1 MRAINHTVTG
11 ALLGAVIGN
20 PVIALPAA
28 LLSHLV
34 LDAIPHSGG
43 GKGSHTTTWFKLELA
58 VDAALSASFLLTI
71 ALLQLP
77 QWPLLVACGI
87 LGAAPDLW
95 WLPYWIW
102 ELQGRPRKFDPI
114 GRFLARIQWYERP
127 WGYGVELV
135 WLVGSLY
142 LFLMVTAP

>member
-11 ALLGAVIGN
+11 ALIGAAISN

-34 LDAIPHSGG
+34 LDVIPHSGA
-43 GKGSHTTTWFKLELA
+43 GKGGHTSTRFKIEL
-58 VDAALSASFLLTI
+58 VIDMALSAAFLLGVV
-71 ALLQLP
+71 LLRLP
-77 QWPLLVACGI
+77 QWHLIFACGV

-102 ELQGRPRKFDPI
+102 ELQGRPRKLDRI
-114 GRFLARIQWYERP
+114 GQFLARIQWCERP
-127 WGYGVELV
+127 WGYAVELA
-135 WLVGSLY
+135 WLVGSLHV
-142 LFLMVTAP
+142 FLLVTVP